1 MNPDELD
8 IIREMKRAA
17 GRLPSGYSPV
27 GDDVAVLP
35 VGGKRLVLKTDMLV
49 GRTDVPR
56 GMTYREAARKA
67 VAMCVSDF
75 GAKGVRPSAFMVSLG
90 VERGTTSPRVKALA
104 DGLAEGA
111 SEWRL
116 HFVGGD
122 TGEARDLV
130 IDCAMVGFADSVVPR
145 SGAKPGDALVVSG
158 KFGLPPAGLMVM
170 DGAEAERRF
179 AAAAVR
185 SVRRPT
191 PNLEAGMVLARYLT
205 SSMDSS
211 DGLAISL
218 RTLASASGVGIE
230 LEDLPAADGVAEF
243 ARANGVSAEDLVLG
257 GGEEYLIVGTMKPAS
272 LGRAAAATR
281 RAGADLV
288 RIGRITDGSEV
299 LMKRGRKTELVPDV
313 GWTHLR

>member
-49 GRTDVPR
+49 GRTDVPK
-56 GMTYREAARKA
+56 GMTYRVASRKA

-90 VERGTTSPRVKALA
+90 VERGTTAPQVRALA
-104 DGLAEGA
+104 DGLADGA

-130 IDCAMVGFADSVVPR
+130 IDCAMVGFADSVILR
-145 SGAKPGDALVVSG
+145 NGAGPGDVVVVTGS
-158 KFGLPPAGLMVM
+158 FGLPPAGLMVIG
-170 DGAEAERRF
+170 GAKADRRF
-179 AAAAVR
+179 AAAAVQ

-191 PNLEAGMVLARYLT
+191 PNLEAGMALARYLT

-230 LEDLPAADGVAEF
+230 LENLPAASGVAAF
-243 ARANGVSAEDLVLG
+243 ARANGVSAENLVLG
-257 GGEEYLIVGTMKPAS
+257 GGEEYLIVGTMKPS
-272 LGRAAAATR
+272 SFGRAAAAVR
-281 RAGADLV
+281 RAGADLIK
-288 RIGRITDGSEV
+288 IGRVTAGGEV
-299 LMKRGRKTELVPDV
+299 VKRRGGKPEPVPDV